1 MVKLKTKKA
10 KRIAA
15 FLCAAAVVIVFSAL
29 PLLAEKKPENGGQAS
44 ILTGTVATGNVNSE
58 IVGGGT
64 LALEDAAAIS
74 VPASVK
80 MIKYLAANGDTVKEG
95 NAIAEVDR
103 VTVMTA
109 IAEVQDT
116 LDYLSEE
123 IEAEGEK
130 ETASEVTALAGG
142 TVKVL
147 YAHQGS
153 DVQDIMLEY
162 GALAVLSLDN
172 LMAVDFES
180 ESAPGSGTA
189 VSVVLSGGDTAA
201 GTVVASLSG
210 EVTVTIEDHGYEVGE
225 TVHIL
230 SEDGTELGNGQL
242 YIYSPWN
249 ATAYGGTINSVNVKE
264 GDSVSAGETLMELTD
279 TGYTAAYRQ
288 LVGQRQAY
296 EELMLELFE
305 MYQTETVSAPCD
317 GVVSGVDESSLELS
331 ASDSRNY
338 TAALLANAP
347 NGDNSTL
354 YNNYVGIMTAVQGNT
369 WSISVNPQN
378 IEITDYTQLSS
389 VSLDTSA
396 MIQAVQVTAG
406 AVPVYELQNGTWVQI
421 DGAGISAGDILL
433 LSGSSSDNIVWL
445 ILIQKSAQI
454 PETPEETG
462 EPGETQVPGE
472 TGEPGETEVPGETG
486 EPGET
491 QVPGETGEPGET
503 EVPDEPEAPG
513 EPEIPGTPDN
523 QENPEI
529 PDISSNQ
536 TLPSFSGSN
545 TYPSGG
551 AAGSGS
557 GSYPDNSIA
566 ADTEPEYELYGL
578 DVIEVAAV
586 TPQETLSLE
595 ITVNELDISS
605 LEIGM
610 SADIQIDALY
620 GEKFSATIADIS
632 NTGINNGG
640 YSSFTVKLTLERTE
654 NMLEGMNATATM
666 VTATASDVLTL
677 PAEALSEN
685 GTETVVYTGYDEKK
699 GILLNPVTVTVGASD
714 GQTVEIKEG
723 LSDGDTYYYAYYD
736 TAEILSEPDF
746 GQGGLF
752 R

>member
-95 NAIAEVDR
+95 DAIAEVDR

-210 EVTVTIEDHGYEVGE
+210 EVTVTIEDHGFEVGE

-462 EPGETQVPGE
+462 EPGETEVPEE

-491 QVPGETGEPGET
+491 Q
-503 EVPDEPEAPG
+503 VPDEPEAPG

-610 SADIQIDALY
+610 SADIQIDALH

>member
-44 ILTGTVATGNVNSE
+44 ILTGTVDTGNVNSE

-95 NAIAEVDR
+95 DAIAEVDR

-462 EPGETQVPGE
+462 EPGETEVPEE

-491 QVPGETGEPGET
+491 
-503 EVPDEPEAPG
+503 EVPG

-610 SADIQIDALY
+610 SADIQIDALH

>member
-95 NAIAEVDR
+95 DAIAEVDR

-264 GDSVSAGETLMELTD
+264 GDSVSAGEILMELTD

-445 ILIQKSAQI
+445 IRIQKSAQI
-454 PETPEETG
+454 PETPE
-462 EPGETQVPGE
+462 E

-491 QVPGETGEPGET
+491 Q
-503 EVPDEPEAPG
+503 VPDEPEAPG

-610 SADIQIDALY
+610 SADIQIDALH

>member
-491 QVPGETGEPGET
+491 

>member
-95 NAIAEVDR
+95 DAIAEVDR

-462 EPGETQVPGE
+462 EPGETEVPEE

-491 QVPGETGEPGET
+491 Q
-503 EVPDEPEAPG
+503 VPDEPEAPG

-610 SADIQIDALY
+610 SADIQIDALH

>member
-462 EPGETQVPGE
+462 EPGETEVPGETGEPGETEVPGE

-491 QVPGETGEPGET
+491 Q
-503 EVPDEPEAPG
+503 VPDEPEAPG

-610 SADIQIDALY
+610 SADIQIDALH

>member
-1 MVKLKTKKA
+1 M
-10 KRIAA
+10 
-15 FLCAAAVVIVFSAL
+15 FSAL

-95 NAIAEVDR
+95 DAIAEVDR

-210 EVTVTIEDHGYEVGE
+210 EVTVTIEDHGFEVGE

-406 AVPVYELQNGTWVQI
+406 AVPV
-421 DGAGISAGDILL
+421 
-433 LSGSSSDNIVWL
+433 
-445 ILIQKSAQI
+445 
-454 PETPEETG
+454 
-462 EPGETQVPGE
+462 
-472 TGEPGETEVPGETG
+472 
-486 EPGET
+486 
-491 QVPGETGEPGET
+491 
-503 EVPDEPEAPG
+503 
-513 EPEIPGTPDN
+513 
-523 QENPEI
+523 
-529 PDISSNQ
+529 
-536 TLPSFSGSN
+536 
-545 TYPSGG
+545 
-551 AAGSGS
+551 
-557 GSYPDNSIA
+557 
-566 ADTEPEYELYGL
+566 
-578 DVIEVAAV
+578 
-586 TPQETLSLE
+586 LSL
-595 ITVNELDISS
+595 IHI
-605 LEIGM
+605 
-610 SADIQIDALY
+610 
-620 GEKFSATIADIS
+620 
-632 NTGINNGG
+632 
-640 YSSFTVKLTLERTE
+640 
-654 NMLEGMNATATM
+654 
-666 VTATASDVLTL
+666 
-677 PAEALSEN
+677 
-685 GTETVVYTGYDEKK
+685 
-699 GILLNPVTVTVGASD
+699 
-714 GQTVEIKEG
+714 
-723 LSDGDTYYYAYYD
+723 
-736 TAEILSEPDF
+736 
-746 GQGGLF
+746 
-752 R
+752 

>member
-95 NAIAEVDR
+95 DAIAEVDR

-445 ILIQKSAQI
+445 IRIQKSAQI
-454 PETPEETG
+454 PETPE
-462 EPGETQVPGE
+462 E

-491 QVPGETGEPGET
+491 Q
-503 EVPDEPEAPG
+503 VPDEPEAPG